1 MRENKLNF
9 RALYSEK
16 MRQNDAT
23 PQWERKKTKWTTSRQ
38 HLQYILKLANVMC
51 KSQSKVNHLNS
62 KHLNSST
69 KKFKSL
75 LCSPPLLLPSRI
87 RFGSVFFKKKS
98 KFRTVLFDNSFFPPL
113 TALQN
118 ILNNRRIL
126 CVLNYDCDKY
136 GSKMKA
142 YENNHTIGLI
152 GMPFGRVAKLSDQM
166 ELLLYH
172 LHSQ

>member
-1 MRENKLNF
+1 
-9 RALYSEK
+9 
-16 MRQNDAT
+16 
-23 PQWERKKTKWTTSRQ
+23 
-38 HLQYILKLANVMC
+38 MC

-172 LHSQ
+172 LHSQNNYKFLSLSLSSWWQLAVSVRKCNNQNCLKTSTNI